1 MQRPPLQR
9 PSPSHQSQGCAARA
23 NLAVVAPPAMAP
35 QAGCSRTRRRDKRRE
50 RCQGACA
57 PRRPPGPVAVYEHAR
72 GPGQSLRSLSGA
84 SRVRHARGGEKR
96 RSFRLFSVLGTYRY
110 RAARGRPVGPPPP
123 PPAPRGPRWR
133 VSTGNCGPLHPRSP
147 VPGPRARAAG
157 ASWRVV
163 GSSRLRCGTRLS
175 RHARVAPPARRCA
188 RAAGGAGE
196 SLGLPSVWP
205 RSPPAAAGGPVSGF
219 GRGPQTSLSDSL
231 ALFRRQDCTS
241 VLDR

>member
-1 MQRPPLQR
+1 
-9 PSPSHQSQGCAARA
+9 
-23 NLAVVAPPAMAP
+23 MAP

-123 PPAPRGPRWR
+123 PGASRSALARFHWKLWSTPPA
-133 VSTGNCGPLHPRSP
+133 L
-147 VPGPRARAAG
+147 PGPRTPRARRRCVVARG
-157 ASWRVV
+157 RLVASAVRD
-163 GSSRLRCGTRLS
+163 S
-175 RHARVAPPARRCA
+175 RHARVAPPARCDMGCA
-188 RAAGGAGE
+188 RARGGRRRRV
-196 SLGLPSVWP
+196 SRLPSVWP

>member
-1 MQRPPLQR
+1 
-9 PSPSHQSQGCAARA
+9 
-23 NLAVVAPPAMAP
+23 MAP

-123 PPAPRGPRWR
+123 PGRPRGPRWR

-163 GSSRLRCGTRLS
+163 GSSRLRCGTRGTLAS
-175 RHARVAPPARRCA
+175 LHRRVVTWRLCA
-188 RAAGGAGE
+188 RGGRRRRV
-196 SLGLPSVWP
+196 SRLPSVWP

-241 VLDR
+241 VLDRRRVGGTPATRS

>member
-110 RAARGRPVGPPPP
+110 RAARGRPVGPPRSRSALARFHWKLWST
-123 PPAPRGPRWR
+123 PPA
-133 VSTGNCGPLHPRSP
+133 L
-147 VPGPRARAAG
+147 PGPRTPRARHRCVVARGRLVASAVRDSPLAARSRRSTG
-157 ASWRVV
+157 ATLCARGGRRPWRRRRVSRTAV
-163 GSSRLRCGTRLS
+163 GVAAVSSGGRRRAGVGLRAGSSDLTERLS
-175 RHARVAPPARRCA
+175 R
-188 RAAGGAGE
+188 
-196 SLGLPSVWP
+196 
-205 RSPPAAAGGPVSGF
+205 
-219 GRGPQTSLSDSL
+219 
-231 ALFRRQDCTS
+231 AL
-241 VLDR
+241 

>member
-1 MQRPPLQR
+1 
-9 PSPSHQSQGCAARA
+9 
-23 NLAVVAPPAMAP
+23 MAP

-123 PPAPRGPRWR
+123 PGASRAALALFHWKLWSTPPA
-133 VSTGNCGPLHPRSP
+133 L
-147 VPGPRARAAG
+147 PGPRTPRARRRCVVARG
-157 ASWRVV
+157 RLVASAVRD
-163 GSSRLRCGTRLS
+163 S
-175 RHARVAPPARRCA
+175 RHARVAPPARCDMEVVRA
-188 RAAGGAGE
+188 RRAA
-196 SLGLPSVWP
+196 
-205 RSPPAAAGGPVSGF
+205 PA
-219 GRGPQTSLSDSL
+219 SLSTAVGVAAVSSGGRRRAGVGLRAGSSDLTERLSR
-231 ALFRRQDCTS
+231 AL
-241 VLDR
+241 

>member
-1 MQRPPLQR
+1 
-9 PSPSHQSQGCAARA
+9 
-23 NLAVVAPPAMAP
+23 MAP

-110 RAARGRPVGPPPP
+110 RAGVPVGPPP
-123 PPAPRGPRWR
+123 APRFALARHVCAAERCLLLTYLLARFHWKLW
-133 VSTGNCGPLHPRSP
+133 SPLHPRSP

-163 GSSRLRCGTRLS
+163 GSSRLRCGTRRHS
-175 RHARVAPPARRCA
+175 RRSGALCARGGRRRRVSRTAGLCGRGLLRRPPAGRC
-188 RAAGGAGE
+188 RA
-196 SLGLPSVWP
+196 
-205 RSPPAAAGGPVSGF
+205 
-219 GRGPQTSLSDSL
+219 
-231 ALFRRQDCTS
+231 
-241 VLDR
+241 

>member
-1 MQRPPLQR
+1 M
-9 PSPSHQSQGCAARA
+9 
-23 NLAVVAPPAMAP
+23 APPAMAP

-110 RAARGRPVGPPPP
+110 RAARGRPVGPPRSRSALARFHWKLWST
-123 PPAPRGPRWR
+123 PPA
-133 VSTGNCGPLHPRSP
+133 L
-147 VPGPRARAAG
+147 PGPRTPRARRRCVVARG
-157 ASWRVV
+157 RLVASAVRD
-163 GSSRLRCGTRLS
+163 S
-175 RHARVAPPARRCA
+175 RHARVAPPARCDMGCA

-196 SLGLPSVWP
+196 SLDCRRCGRGLL
-205 RSPPAAAGGPVSGF
+205 RRPPAGRCRASGG
-219 GRGPQTSLSDSL
+219 
-231 ALFRRQDCTS
+231 
-241 VLDR
+241 VLRPH

>member
-1 MQRPPLQR
+1 
-9 PSPSHQSQGCAARA
+9 
-23 NLAVVAPPAMAP
+23 MAP

-123 PPAPRGPRWR
+123 PGAVGGPRWR
-133 VSTGNCGPLHPRSP
+133 VSTGNCGPLPP
-147 VPGPRARAAG
+147 ALPGPRTPRARRRCVVARG
-157 ASWRVV
+157 RLVASAVRD
-163 GSSRLRCGTRLS
+163 S
-175 RHARVAPPARRCA
+175 RHARVAPPARCDACGLCA
-188 RAAGGAGE
+188 PRRAA
-196 SLGLPSVWP
+196 
-205 RSPPAAAGGPVSGF
+205 PA
-219 GRGPQTSLSDSL
+219 SLSTAVGVAAVSSGGRRRAGVGLRAGSSDLTERLSR
-231 ALFRRQDCTS
+231 AL
-241 VLDR
+241 

>member
-1 MQRPPLQR
+1 
-9 PSPSHQSQGCAARA
+9 
-23 NLAVVAPPAMAP
+23 MAP

-123 PPAPRGPRWR
+123 PGAARGPRWR

-163 GSSRLRCGTRLS
+163 GSSRLRCGTRGTLASLHRRVVTWVVRARRAAPASLSTAVGVAAVSSGGRRRAGVGLRAGSSDLTERLS
-175 RHARVAPPARRCA
+175 R
-188 RAAGGAGE
+188 
-196 SLGLPSVWP
+196 
-205 RSPPAAAGGPVSGF
+205 
-219 GRGPQTSLSDSL
+219 
-231 ALFRRQDCTS
+231 AL
-241 VLDR
+241 

>member
-110 RAARGRPVGPPPP
+110 RAARGRPVGPPRPRSRSALARFHWKLWST
-123 PPAPRGPRWR
+123 PPA
-133 VSTGNCGPLHPRSP
+133 L
-147 VPGPRARAAG
+147 PGPRTPRARRRCVVARGRLVASAVRDSPALASLRRVVRARRAA
-157 ASWRVV
+157 
-163 GSSRLRCGTRLS
+163 
-175 RHARVAPPARRCA
+175 PA
-188 RAAGGAGE
+188 
-196 SLGLPSVWP
+196 
-205 RSPPAAAGGPVSGF
+205 
-219 GRGPQTSLSDSL
+219 SLSDCRL
-231 ALFRRQDCTS
+231 CGRGLLRRPPAGRCRAS
-241 VLDR
+241 GGVLRPH